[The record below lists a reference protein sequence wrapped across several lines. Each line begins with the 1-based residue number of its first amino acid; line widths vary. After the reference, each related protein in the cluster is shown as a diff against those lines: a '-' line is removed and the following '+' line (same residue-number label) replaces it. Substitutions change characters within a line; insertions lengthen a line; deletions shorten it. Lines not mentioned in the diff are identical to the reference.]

1 MIDWLETIPN
11 EKLRSD
17 VKKNILVSGG
27 CITSLF
33 QGLPVNDYDV
43 YIQDMDVLIRLAQ
56 HYYPGTTTTGVDK
69 VLDEEENVTIL
80 TIYRALLKLTITNL
94 KKQFATKHLN

>member
-56 HYYPGTTTTGVDK
+56 HYYPGTTTQ
-69 VLDEEENVTIL
+69 VLIKCLTEENVRTIL

>member
-1 MIDWLETIPN
+1 
-11 EKLRSD
+11 
-17 VKKNILVSGG
+17 
-27 CITSLF
+27 
-33 QGLPVNDYDV
+33 
-43 YIQDMDVLIRLAQ
+43 MDVLIRLAQ

-69 VLDEEENVTIL
+69 YLTEENVRTIL